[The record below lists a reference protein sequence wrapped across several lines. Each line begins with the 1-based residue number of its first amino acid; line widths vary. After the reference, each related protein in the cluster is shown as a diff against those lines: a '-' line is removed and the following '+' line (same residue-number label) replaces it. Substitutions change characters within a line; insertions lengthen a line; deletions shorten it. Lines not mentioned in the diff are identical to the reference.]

1 MISLCLYFLCR
12 PVSKKFFAGASVHI
26 TSSFSG
32 AFTFN
37 AHLIPSWLG
46 WDNGSAFMLV
56 AGASAARAPADG
68 GALTFIVTV
77 SPSGTWW
84 NGGSAY
90 NL

>member
-1 MISLCLYFLCR
+1 MLL
-12 PVSKKFFAGASVHI
+12 AGACAVDPSAEG
-26 TSSFSG
+26 G
-32 AFTFN
+32 ALAFDVPV
-37 AHLIPSWLG
+37 LPSYALWTV
-46 WDNGSAFMLV
+46 GSAFMLV
-56 AGASAARAPADG
+56 AGASAASAPADG